1 MGSWNFFSGKKVQN
15 IKSESKS
22 SGQLGEFFMVWIF
35 PFFYAQVS
43 QGISSYYQSH
53 MILPSTHW
61 LLWLWINTFFH
72 RGLIWI
78 WIKVQKSD
86 TAIVLSLIFS
96 LIFKSLSVLRVFRAK
111 YQIKIFW
118 AMGTIDSSWFE
129 FCDLLII
136 FPTINNLAWWFVFGN
151 ETIDIF
157 SVKKNV

>member
-1 MGSWNFFSGKKVQN
+1 MGSWNFFPGKKVQN

-53 MILPSTHW
+53 MILPSPHW
-61 LLWLWINTFFH
+61 LFWLWINTFFH

-78 WIKVQKSD
+78 WIKVQKSE

-96 LIFKSLSVLRVFRAK
+96 LIFKSLSVLRVWNSISE
-111 YQIKIFW
+111 QTIKSNSSGQLGQVILHGFNFVIFLL
-118 AMGTIDSSWFE
+118 
-129 FCDLLII
+129 FCQ
-136 FPTINNLAWWFVFGN
+136 PST
-151 ETIDIF
+151 T
-157 SVKKNV
+157 